1 MKFTTAELNN
11 YKSELAK
18 ISDECLEDFE
28 RILDETVYAFKEEI
42 TEAIKESNLDLL
54 DQLKKSIDDED
65 EIEKEFD
72 AKKIKFQIP
81 SEKELE
87 LTFAWEISYWYDKE
101 YKEQLQEE
109 ADMDKWLSN
118 QIKGISDYLYA
129 SGSILDYIDGFEE
142 DKLTEKEMEIKAIE
156 EAFANCIF
164 PLRADYQQQLNRL
177 YEESIKNDNL
187 TVSTIKGQKYAWY
200 LDVYDDSNKNVVV
213 DEYGN
218 FLTDEEAEEIGLW

>member
-1 MKFTTAELNN
+1 MKFTNAELEN

-18 ISDECLEDFE
+18 ISDECLEGFE
-28 RILDETVYAFKEEI
+28 QILYNIVYEFKEEI

-54 DQLKKSIDDED
+54 YQLKESIDDED

-81 SEKELE
+81 SDKELE
-87 LTFAWEISYWYDKE
+87 LTFAWEISFWYDKE
-101 YKEQLQEE
+101 YKEQLIEE
-109 ADMDKWLSN
+109 ADIDKWLSR
-118 QIKGISDYLYA
+118 QSKGFSDYLNA
-129 SGSILDYIDGFEE
+129 SGSILDYIEQFED
-142 DKLTEKEMEIKAIE
+142 DKLTEKEMGIKAVE
-156 EAFANCIF
+156 EAFSNCIF
-164 PLRADYQQQLNRL
+164 PLRDDYQQQLNSL
-177 YEESIKNDNL
+177 YEESIKNNNL
-187 TVSTIKGQKYAWY
+187 TFNTIKGQKYAWY